1 MSENPQQA
9 KTSIGQEELEKLLEE
24 PGALGEEFLNQ
35 TIAPTDKKLI
45 DVEALQKKI
54 DEAGPTQ
61 PLLDQTEID
70 KLFLGE
76 N

>member
-1 MSENPQQA
+1 MSENSQQTKA
-9 KTSIGQEELEKLLEE
+9 SIDQKELEKLLEE
-24 PGALGEEFLNQ
+24 SGALGEEFSNQ

-45 DVEALQKKI
+45 DVEALQKRI
-54 DEAGPTQ
+54 DKAGPTK
-61 PLLDQTEID
+61 PLLDQAEID

>member
-45 DVEALQKKI
+45 DVEALQKKLMKL
-54 DEAGPTQ
+54 D
-61 PLLDQTEID
+61 LLNH
-70 KLFLGE
+70 F
-76 N
+76 